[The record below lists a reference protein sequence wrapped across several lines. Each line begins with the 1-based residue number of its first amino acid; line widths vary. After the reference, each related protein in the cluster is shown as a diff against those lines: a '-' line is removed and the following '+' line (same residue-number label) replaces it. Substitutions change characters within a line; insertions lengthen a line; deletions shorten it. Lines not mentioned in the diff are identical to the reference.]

1 MDDKVINI
9 ERPPASPTNE
19 NEVSNGARDDQ
30 LRLLSQSIR
39 LEETGIPRIARYT
52 TGLIVFSMAAF
63 IGWAAV
69 ANINELARAPGE
81 VIPLKYEQ
89 VLQHLEGGIVDQI
102 LVREGEIVGIGQ
114 EIVRLHA
121 ADTDTNLERAR
132 QRKQSL
138 SFQIERYKA
147 YLDNR
152 ELDFSEFSSSDLTEM
167 FEQTRIFNA
176 MLESRGK
183 EREVMEKQLAQQKQ
197 LRESLINQVAST
209 RKNLELLEDLHN
221 RRSKLHKSGYVSG
234 VKVMETELRVNSLQG
249 EEAVAL
255 RKIAQVD
262 EAIAEFENRIQS
274 LSATRR
280 DEAFSRL
287 EVLQNELNQNDEL
300 LKQLQERSERLV
312 VRSPV
317 KGIIKSVNVNT
328 LGGVL
333 QAGQEVASIIPFDD
347 DLVAEVRI
355 PPQYIGRIKPG
366 QKVLVNVSAFDFARF
381 GTIDGTLNHISAMTF
396 KDDRGARYYKGR
408 ISLNRNH
415 FGLEP
420 TDNNILPGM
429 TVTAN
434 VITGEKTLLEYL
446 LKPIHLAIESALSE
460 Y

>member
-1 MDDKVINI
+1 MDEKLIDT
-9 ERPPASPTNE
+9 EQQTRSPANE
-19 NEVSNGARDDQ
+19 NDTSTGARNDQ

-81 VIPLKYEQ
+81 VTPVKYEQ
-89 VLQHLEGGIVDQI
+89 VLQHLEGGIVDEI
-102 LVREGEIVGIGQ
+102 LVREGEVVERGQ

-138 SFQIERYKA
+138 AFQIERYKA
-147 YLDNR
+147 YLDER
-152 ELDFSEFSSSDLTEM
+152 ELDVSGFNASDRAEIL
-167 FEQTRIFNA
+167 EQTRIFTA
-176 MLESRGK
+176 MMQSREK
-183 EREVMEKQLAQQKQ
+183 ERAVMEKQLAQQKQ
-197 LRESLINQVAST
+197 LRGSLVNQVAST

-221 RRSKLHKSGYVSG
+221 RRSKLHKDGYVSG

-262 EAIAEFENRIQS
+262 EAIAEFEHRILS

-280 DEAFSRL
+280 DEAFSKL
-287 EVLQNELNQNDEL
+287 EVLQNELSQNNEL
-300 LKQLQERSERLV
+300 LKQLQERSERLI

-333 QAGQEVASIIPFDD
+333 QAGEAVASVIPFDD
-347 DLVAEVRI
+347 DLIAEVRI

-366 QKVLVNVSAFDFARF
+366 QPVLVNVSAFDFARF
-381 GTIDGTLNHISAMTF
+381 GTVDGTLNHISAMTF

-408 ISLNRNH
+408 ITLSRNH
-415 FGLEP
+415 FGVEP
-420 TDNNILPGM
+420 TDNQILPGM

-434 VITGEKTLLEYL
+434 VVTGEKTLLEYL